1 MDFKEIK
8 QGLHECAK
16 EINSF
21 KPKHLLTVRM
31 GIGYPRTLKVIDI
44 FHKLLDGQIE
54 VLEEYTVHDL
64 RDEPI
69 LYCVKFIGDVEYVK
83 ALADKAGL
91 ECEIK

>member
-31 GIGYPRTLKVIDI
+31 GIDYPRTLKAIDT
-44 FHKLLDGQIE
+44 FYELLDGQIE
-54 VLEEYTVHDL
+54 VLEEWTITEGTPL
-64 RDEPI
+64 
-69 LYCVKFIGDVEYVK
+69 LYCVKFIGDVEYVQ